1 MIEEIVLYDVI
12 LLFIIVQYIPLSHLG
27 ELCYTLSFTLKM
39 YLVNKGTS
47 LEPLQASGRSSQT
60 PSADRF
66 QLS

>member
-47 LEPLQASGRSSQT
+47 LEPL
-60 PSADRF
+60 
-66 QLS
+66 